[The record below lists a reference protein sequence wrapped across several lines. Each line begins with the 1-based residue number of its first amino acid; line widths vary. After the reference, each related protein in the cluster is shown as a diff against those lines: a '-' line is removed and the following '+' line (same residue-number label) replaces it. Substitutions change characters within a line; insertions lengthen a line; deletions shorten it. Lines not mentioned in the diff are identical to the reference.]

1 MASMKPIFGERDHAI
16 HDDIM
21 DLAPGRRNGYGW
33 FVGGPA
39 RALAAY
45 ETWSRAH
52 PAQPAAPDKTT

>member
-1 MASMKPIFGERDHAI
+1 
-16 HDDIM
+16 
-21 DLAPGRRNGYGW
+21 
-33 FVGGPA
+33 VGGPS